1 MFLNGIFIEIQGFI
15 HRHCQKGGWKLK
27 QLFTIIYIS
36 EITRGPKWP
45 SGSGED
51 FWTSSYCI
59 FAIYSY
65 YVSLKNWKLA
75 GGPCQWEDDFK
86 MSKAFSLF
94 SYYKSFVAPSQK
106 DVLS

>member
-51 FWTSSYCI
+51 F
-59 FAIYSY
+59 
-65 YVSLKNWKLA
+65 
-75 GGPCQWEDDFK
+75 
-86 MSKAFSLF
+86 
-94 SYYKSFVAPSQK
+94 
-106 DVLS
+106 